1 MGRAHLRLVLDAVQL
16 DGESYDL
23 RTTAALRA
31 GGNHKKRNLAGSLAA
46 AP

>member
-46 AP
+46 P